1 LRLCFALFAAGSIA
15 AMKSTST
22 ITAADLSPLERRK
35 KIRVSD
41 AAALNDLSEASFR
54 RHYAHLIRKI
64 TPRRDAVELGDAI
77 ALPPKP
83 SETADSYDGGLPS
96 QRGRSK

>member
-1 LRLCFALFAAGSIA
+1 VDCVARFAAGTIGG
-15 AMKSTST
+15 MKPNPTT
-22 ITAADLSPLERRK
+22 DLSPLERHQ
-35 KIRVSD
+35 KIAVRE

-77 ALPPKP
+77 ALPPP
-83 SETADSYDGGLPS
+83 TAPP
-96 QRGRSK
+96 QAR

>member
-1 LRLCFALFAAGSIA
+1 VAIFARFFRAILGG
-15 AMKSTST
+15 MK
-22 ITAADLSPLERRK
+22 TAPAIADLSPIERRR
-35 KIRVSD
+35 KIRVKE

-54 RHYAHLIRKI
+54 RHYKHLIRKI

-83 SETADSYDGGLPS
+83 T
-96 QRGRSK
+96 